1 MVKRV
6 ILCQYCSSTLDKDAI
21 GLNKKLFEPMTKEN
35 RYMCLSCV
43 AKYLDCT
50 EEDLKEKIE
59 DFKAQGCKLFS

>member
-1 MVKRV
+1 
-6 ILCQYCSSTLDKDAI
+6 
-21 GLNKKLFEPMTKEN
+21 MTKEN